1 MSDNKDNSIAAEQ
14 VARAIAGM
22 RGDAGAWSVLPGTL
36 GEDWADAVPMGVRL
50 AWERG
55 EWEAC
60 IAALTRWH
68 AELVAAETQRKA
80 PDDTAPERL
89 RERRE
94 ALGWTRQEA
103 SADVRLGQDGIMMC
117 EDPNLGGRELDVWRA
132 AYAAALSA
140 AEAERA
146 APALD
151 PLAYADSPAWDEPPV
166 RKPAP
171 EVVDVPQPEPWH
183 ARLVRL
189 AQEAQAASKACAE
202 AEAAFTRADAVR
214 ETARLVRA
222 AARETCHVKRQ
233 ALTAATTAA
242 AIVEAAQQP
251 ATAQPTR
258 PEPRYKVG
266 DWVRV
271 VAGPNSARRI
281 NPIRVT
287 CVTSA
292 GYIMADGASW
302 AAEHLTPALDPAL
315 HETARKTVAW
325 LRGGARGTGPAD
337 FTTLPGWSDWNS
349 GSRWDAAEHWAAQLE
364 RLLGDAP

>member
-1 MSDNKDNSIAAEQ
+1 MDAAYDCNAQGVNAALGAEWYKDPRIPSD
-14 VARAIAGM
+14 VLAGW
-22 RGDAGAWSVLPGTL
+22 RETGYTSLC
-36 GEDWADAVPMGVRL
+36 R
-50 AWERG
+50 
-55 EWEAC
+55 
-60 IAALTRWH
+60 ALTRWRD
-68 AELVAAETQRKA
+68 ELAAAE
-80 PDDTAPERL
+80 PIDDTAPERL

-189 AQEAQAASKACAE
+189 AQEAQDASRACAD
-202 AEAAFTRADAVR
+202 AEAAFTKADAER
-214 ETARLVRA
+214 ETARKARA
-222 AARETCHVKRQ
+222 AAREVCHVKRR
-233 ALTAATTAA
+233 ALTEATTAA
-242 AIVEAAQQP
+242 AIIRDAQQP
-251 ATAQPTR
+251 APVQPTR

-271 VAGPNSARRI
+271 EGTGTVYQIGEIAGEYFRKMPGSAS
-281 NPIRVT
+281 VSYKL
-287 CVTSA
+287 CA
-292 GYIMADGASW
+292 
-302 AAEHLTPALDPAL
+302 LTPAIDPAL

-325 LRGGARGTGPAD
+325 LRAGARGEPPSRYYN
-337 FTTLPGWSDWNS
+337 LPGHGAYVADVRDDDNA
-349 GSRWDAAEHWAAQLE
+349 RWAAQLE